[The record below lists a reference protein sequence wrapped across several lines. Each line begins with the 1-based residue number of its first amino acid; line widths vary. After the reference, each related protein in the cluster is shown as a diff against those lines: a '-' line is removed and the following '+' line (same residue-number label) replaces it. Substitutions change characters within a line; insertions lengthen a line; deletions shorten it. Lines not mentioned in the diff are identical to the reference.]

1 VKLGG
6 RRPPLLPDAELIRTL
21 AQLLHETGLSEIEY
35 AVGDRRV
42 RVARTLALAPASA
55 PAASSA
61 EVAVVV
67 KGNSA
72 SEAVVEHTAVTAP
85 MVGTA
90 YLAAQPG
97 MPPFAQL
104 GDSVDAGQPL
114 LIIEAMKVMNQIR
127 SPRSGRI
134 AGVLVED
141 GQPVEFGQPLMLI
154 E

>member
-1 VKLGG
+1 VRFGG
-6 RRPPLLPDAELIRTL
+6 RRPPSVSPDAELIRSL

-35 AVGDRRV
+35 SVGDRRI
-42 RVARTLALAPASA
+42 RVARTIAAATAASA
-55 PAASSA
+55 APIADIAI
-61 EVAVVV
+61 VA

-72 SEAVVEHTAVTAP
+72 AAPATEHTAVTAP

-104 GDSVDAGQPL
+104 GDPIDAGQPL

-127 SPRSGRI
+127 APRSGRL